1 MFLTALQQ
9 PDANPVTKGGLLA
22 DVTLLLSLESCVF
35 PNVHGECN
43 KVEHAQKIR
52 VFWLNIVIFNLN

>member
-9 PDANPVTKGGLLA
+9 PHANPVTKGGLLA

-35 PNVHGECN
+35 PNVHGERN
-43 KVEHAQKIR
+43 KVEHAQ
-52 VFWLNIVIFNLN
+52 NIH